1 MQAYIVRYAA
11 KNSAVFNHK
20 QSNYSFIQGTRSSN
34 LLVGLHRVG
43 FEIPRLFFSNSQLLA
58 GSRVN
63 DVDKHRQTGLH
74 IAAANNRASI
84 ISVLLENGVDPDATD
99 EKGNN
104 GIVLIFIFILKIL
117 IGLCLF

>member
-1 MQAYIVRYAA
+1 M
-11 KNSAVFNHK
+11 
-20 QSNYSFIQGTRSSN
+20 
-34 LLVGLHRVG
+34 
-43 FEIPRLFFSNSQLLA
+43 
-58 GSRVN
+58 
-63 DVDKHRQTGLH
+63 DKHRQTGLH
-74 IAAANNRASI
+74 IASANNRASI

>member
-1 MQAYIVRYAA
+1 M
-11 KNSAVFNHK
+11 
-20 QSNYSFIQGTRSSN
+20 
-34 LLVGLHRVG
+34 
-43 FEIPRLFFSNSQLLA
+43 
-58 GSRVN
+58 
-63 DVDKHRQTGLH
+63 DKHRQTGLH

-84 ISVLLENGVDPDATD
+84 ISVLLENGVDPDAKD

>member
-1 MQAYIVRYAA
+1 MRFL
-11 KNSAVFNHK
+11 VF
-20 QSNYSFIQGTRSSN
+20 
-34 LLVGLHRVG
+34 
-43 FEIPRLFFSNSQLLA
+43 FFSNSQLLA

-104 GIVLIFIFILKIL
+104 GIVLIFYLHFKDPNRAVSVLKL
-117 IGLCLF
+117 LKRVLFWC

>member
-1 MQAYIVRYAA
+1 M
-11 KNSAVFNHK
+11 
-20 QSNYSFIQGTRSSN
+20 
-34 LLVGLHRVG
+34 
-43 FEIPRLFFSNSQLLA
+43 
-58 GSRVN
+58 
-63 DVDKHRQTGLH
+63 DKHRQTGLH

-117 IGLCLF
+117 IGLLLKLLKRVLFWC